1 MARVIFNRKIS
12 SNYYRMRILCPEIA
26 SRAKPGQ
33 FIMVRIT
40 ELLDPLLRRPF
51 GIHRLCHERDKH
63 IDNDNP
69 SCIEILYKIVGKG
82 TIVLSEKKK
91 DEGIDLMGPL
101 GSGFYLEQDIETA
114 VIVAGGIGVAPLFP
128 LAQVLKGVKDK
139 NTFLDKLFVFIG
151 GENREDILCL
161 NDFKKIGA
169 RVAVSTIDGSLGTK
183 GLVTDLIVNF
193 LRNLSPLET
202 QNLKLFGCGPLPML
216 RTLSEIAFCKDIPC
230 QVSLE
235 SRMACGVG
243 ACQGCAV
250 PTEMNKEGDRAVRY
264 QRACKEGPVFD
275 SNIIFWDY
283 KSILL
288 KV

>member
-1 MARVIFNRKIS
+1 
-12 SNYYRMRILCPEIA
+12 
-26 SRAKPGQ
+26 
-33 FIMVRIT
+33 
-40 ELLDPLLRRPF
+40 
-51 GIHRLCHERDKH
+51 
-63 IDNDNP
+63 
-69 SCIEILYKIVGKG
+69 
-82 TIVLSEKKK
+82 
-91 DEGIDLMGPL
+91 
-101 GSGFYLEQDIETA
+101 
-114 VIVAGGIGVAPLFP
+114 
-128 LAQVLKGVKDK
+128 
-139 NTFLDKLFVFIG
+139 
-151 GENREDILCL
+151 
-161 NDFKKIGA
+161 
-169 RVAVSTIDGSLGTK
+169 
-183 GLVTDLIVNF
+183 
-193 LRNLSPLET
+193 
-202 QNLKLFGCGPLPML
+202 ML